1 MNSLF
6 IHNLKA
12 GWRNLLKYKTQ
23 NIISVLCLSVGVVCL
38 SVCVYTIRMFKAANP
53 EEFDER
59 QAKLYVHLR
68 DGHNAF
74 SIKYSELQK
83 ELKEQV
89 SGVEDIYYLY
99 RRGED
104 KLDVKMLDGKELT
117 INGLCSYLV
126 SNNYLEHRNWTSAI
140 TGKPIKHIKQGGAI
154 IESYTRDRY
163 FGKGVNPIGCT
174 ISNGT
179 VTARIEDV
187 IDMERMPSLN
197 QVYLADDNVEEISMQ
212 YHNMLI
218 LQCVIKDDVPH
229 LKLQEE
235 FDKKCP
241 KYNIDIGFSD
251 SNSMQ
256 YFAIGIILFLG
267 SCVLIV
273 GMSGYLKM
281 QMQLF
286 VLRSRE
292 IALRRCNG
300 ARPSQLFVLLCSE
313 ILIVF
318 AISGV
323 LAALLLKLVSD
334 FVMMMFAK
342 FTYEIICFNFGY
354 LYLDCLTICVAAFLV
369 AVIIA
374 WGTVRKV
381 LTTPLGKTVGK
392 SASPRS
398 LGRSVMLVI
407 QTLVCSLF
415 LFAVLFG
422 YQLSKDS
429 FGKLYGDMDVYKNV
443 YVWRNDVRLSEQ
455 CVMKSIDKFVELNY
469 YTFTSDIN
477 GEFGLD
483 KVPYRGSCF
492 SDTLAFYVGVVADV
506 DLLDVLQYDIVPSIS
521 SAEDSVSYV
530 PIYVTSETLPSFRK
544 KYNLDEKHYPA
555 VVHKLPNNKMYNR
568 IGYAYRLDD
577 TSYYGG
583 LASFY
588 ILQEVGCYL
597 NDYAPTYHIA
607 ILTPKDGDINKLNQE
622 IDAIVHDSNP
632 KIPMCDHYY
641 LRTLADEWFAKRKMY
656 DAFMYF
662 CLILVAVSV
671 ICIVLSMYSTVS
683 LDTRGRIKE
692 VAIRKA
698 HGAKARH
705 IILLFGKYYVKIL
718 LVSFVFFLVISLFA
732 AITFLEQTGAHPVTA
747 KVLAIEPALCSM
759 LVITVV
765 TFGTIWYK
773 IFNASRINAAEV
785 MKSE

>member
-1 MNSLF
+1 M
-6 IHNLKA
+6 IAHNLKA

-23 NIISVLCLSVGVVCL
+23 NIISILCLSVGVVCL

-59 QAKLYVHLR
+59 HAKLYVHLR
-68 DGHNAF
+68 DGRNAF

-117 INGLCSYLV
+117 INGPCSYLV
-126 SNNYLEHRNWTSAI
+126 SNNYLEHRDWTSAI

-187 IDMERMPSLN
+187 IDMCRMGSKN
-197 QVYLADDNVEEISMQ
+197 EVYLADDNVEEIPMG
-212 YHNMLI
+212 NNTLN
-218 LQCVIKDDVPH
+218 LLCVIKEDVPH

-241 KYNIDIGFSD
+241 KYNVYIGFSE
-251 SNSMQ
+251 STITWSIV
-256 YFAIGIILFLG
+256 IGIFLFLG

-300 ARPSQLFVLLCSE
+300 ARPSQLFVLLCCE

-318 AISGV
+318 VISGV
-323 LAALLLKLVSD
+323 LSALLLKLVSD
-334 FVMMMFAK
+334 FVMAMFAK
-342 FTYEIICFNFGY
+342 ITYEIICFNFGY

-374 WGTVRKV
+374 WGAVRKV

-443 YVWRNDVRLSEQ
+443 YAWRNDVRLSEQ
-455 CVMKSIDKFVELNY
+455 CVMKSIDKFVGLNY

-544 KYNLDEKHYPA
+544 KYNLDEKHFPA

-568 IGYAYRLDD
+568 IGYAHRLDD

-632 KIPMCDHYY
+632 KMPMCDHYY
-641 LRTLADEWFAKRKMY
+641 LRSLADEWFAKQNMY

-683 LDTRGRIKE
+683 LDTRGRIRE

-698 HGAKARH
+698 HGAKTRH

-718 LVSFVFFLVISLFA
+718 LISFVISFVVGMFA
-732 AITFLEQTGAHPVTA
+732 AIIFLISTGADYTKACFLPIH
-747 KVLAIEPALCSM
+747 PALCSM

-765 TFGTIWYK
+765 TFSTIWYK
-773 IFNASRINAAEV
+773 IFKASRINPADV